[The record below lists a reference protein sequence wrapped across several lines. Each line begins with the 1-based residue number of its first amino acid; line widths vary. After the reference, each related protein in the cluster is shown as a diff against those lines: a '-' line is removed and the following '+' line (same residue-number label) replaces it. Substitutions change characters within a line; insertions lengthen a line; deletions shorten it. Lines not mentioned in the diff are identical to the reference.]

1 MTDLNRDADA
11 VADLLGE
18 FMLRHPEVHG
28 LDERVAR
35 WAAAQ
40 AADRQTR
47 GQRHLTVREAHA
59 CAARIR
65 KSLLAMRLENSFP
78 RTELVTRAAP
88 VRGHPSSVRKVASEI
103 RGAPLIESA
112 VAAGEGSD
120 LLEEVVDTWVELPR
134 EIPKGDYI
142 ALPVIGDSMEPFL
155 LPRDVVLVK
164 LGSEVAR
171 DTVIV
176 AQKNDGYVVKYV
188 SELSDREIE
197 LTSLGSSYPIVRI
210 PRVEHRVVGTVVA
223 RLRRSAM

>member
-1 MTDLNRDADA
+1 MDDLNRDADA
-11 VADLLGE
+11 IADVLGQ
-18 FMLRHPEVHG
+18 FMLRHPERHQ
-28 LDERVAR
+28 LDERVAT
-35 WAAAQ
+35 WAAMQ

-47 GQRHLTVREAHA
+47 EERHRTVREAHA

-65 KSLLAMRLENSFP
+65 KGLLASRLEDSFP
-78 RTELVTRAAP
+78 LTELVTRAAP
-88 VRGHPSSVRKVASEI
+88 VRGHPSSVRKVAFEV

-112 VAAGEGSD
+112 VAAGQGSD

-142 ALPVIGDSMEPFL
+142 ALPVVGDSMEPFL
-155 LPRDVVLVK
+155 RPRDVVLVK

-197 LTSLGSSYPIVRI
+197 LTSLGSSYPVVRI

-223 RLRRSAM
+223 RLRRSVM